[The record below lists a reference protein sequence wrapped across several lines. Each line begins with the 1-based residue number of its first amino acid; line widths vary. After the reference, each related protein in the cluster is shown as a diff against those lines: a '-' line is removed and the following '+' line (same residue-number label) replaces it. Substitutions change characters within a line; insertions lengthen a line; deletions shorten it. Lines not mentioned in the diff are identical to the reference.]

1 MLLLDLGH
9 LGLDLDAG
17 GGGAEDLVLG
27 RLEHL
32 VEDDVGRGVERVL
45 KRCGAHAGVIKPEQ
59 IPMKI

>member
-9 LGLDLDAG
+9 LGLELCTG

-32 VEDDVGRGVERVL
+32 VEDDVGRGGVERVL
-45 KRCGAHAGVIKPEQ
+45 KRCGAHAGVIEPEQ
-59 IPMKI
+59 SFQ